1 MAAIDLSPIWSL
13 PAQDSA
19 CFYVRNT
26 EEERMVTGFPATWL
40 QGPVT
45 FKDVAV
51 EFTQEEWMMLD
62 SAQRSMYRDV
72 MLENYINLTSV
83 EYQLCKP
90 TVNSLLGQEE
100 IRIVKGR
107 IPQGT
112 YPDWEIQLKTKE
124 STPKQNI
131 FGGKLS
137 TGVKM
142 LRFTM
147 DDWSSTLREDWE
159 CHKIRKQHK
168 IPKGQ
173 LRQVTFTQKK
183 TTSQERFCDYH
194 ELEENSKLRSK
205 LVFSKRVSTD
215 QHCCKCYLDIQCLK
229 HNSVLNN
236 YEKNS
241 VSEKLCESHDYNRA
255 LWHLERTQT
264 AQKEYTCSKHG
275 VHFKRSMLPMCN
287 DFHMVEDSYECNK
300 NKTFCCP
307 SSRKQQEQT
316 PTREKHECN
325 QCGTAFK
332 RISNLILH
340 KKNHKGEKQ
349 YECKECGKVF
359 HDSSTL
365 RRHVRT
371 HTGEKPYECNQ
382 CGKAFNQKTSLKAHV
397 RTHTGEK
404 PYECNHCGKSFGT
417 SSYLIVHK
425 RIHTGEKL
433 HECSDCGKA
442 FYTSSHL
449 KVHKKIHTGENLDK
463 CNDYAKGFSGRSS
476 LRMHVQ
482 TPSGEKHCEGNQC
495 GKAFKRISNLILHK
509 RSHMCEKQ
517 YECKECGKV
526 VHDSSSLRRHV
537 RTHTGEKPY
546 ECNQCGKAFS
556 QKTSLKSHV
565 RTHTGEKPYECNH
578 CGKSFGTSSYL
589 IVHKRIH
596 TGKKLHE
603 CSDCGKAFNTSSQ
616 LKAHK
621 KIHMRESL

>member
-404 PYECNHCGKSFGT
+404 PYECN
-417 SSYLIVHK
+417 
-425 RIHTGEKL
+425 
-433 HECSDCGKA
+433 
-442 FYTSSHL
+442 
-449 KVHKKIHTGENLDK
+449 
-463 CNDYAKGFSGRSS
+463 
-476 LRMHVQ
+476 
-482 TPSGEKHCEGNQC
+482 QC